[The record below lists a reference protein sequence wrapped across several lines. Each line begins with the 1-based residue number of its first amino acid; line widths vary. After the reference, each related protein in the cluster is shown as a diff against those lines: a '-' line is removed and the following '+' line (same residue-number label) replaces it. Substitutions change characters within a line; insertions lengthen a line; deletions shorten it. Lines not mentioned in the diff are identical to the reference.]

1 MIGNPHICGGTL
13 LSYDPPFVL
22 TAAHCVADA
31 GLQPS
36 NFSKQ
41 ENPYFVNYYNAHRDK
56 QKSISILDWT
66 IHPKYNVSGT
76 VDLNYDVAI
85 VQLATSLKRSSKVK
99 RVPLWSST
107 MISSIP
113 VRGELIGFGYTGI
126 DEIEARQ
133 LKRLQLDITKFNP
146 TGSYNIEAR
155 SDTEQHIACHG
166 DSGSPLVVYQS
177 VIDPI
182 SQKNVTVPYVVGNL
196 ARIFGAHDE
205 SPTKLTCPIPHKI
218 SHHSTNSSQ
227 NTVYESFCNTAT
239 MLDWISDTTHI
250 PVDSLSDPFYSPPC
264 PGCSSNSTFDE
275 EIEQA
280 KRNDTNTW
288 HIGVSPEV
296 EPEGTEEEHL
306 WIGAIDQDFLEQAGP
321 DISNTSS
328 LFHQSHFSFVLFF
341 MIILAHILS

>member
-1 MIGNPHICGGTL
+1 MLYKKKTKIFFI
-13 LSYDPPFVL
+13 
-22 TAAHCVADA
+22 
-31 GLQPS
+31 
-36 NFSKQ
+36 
-41 ENPYFVNYYNAHRDK
+41 
-56 QKSISILDWT
+56 
-66 IHPKYNVSGT
+66 
-76 VDLNYDVAI
+76 
-85 VQLATSLKRSSKVK
+85 
-99 RVPLWSST
+99 
-107 MISSIP
+107 
-113 VRGELIGFGYTGI
+113 GELIGFGYTGI

-218 SHHSTNSSQ
+218 NQHSTNSSQ

-264 PGCSSNSTFDE
+264 PGCSLNSTLDE

-280 KRNDTNTW
+280 KKNDTNAW

-306 WIGAIDQDFLEQAGP
+306 WIGAIDPDFLEQAGP
-321 DISNTSS
+321 DTSNTLS